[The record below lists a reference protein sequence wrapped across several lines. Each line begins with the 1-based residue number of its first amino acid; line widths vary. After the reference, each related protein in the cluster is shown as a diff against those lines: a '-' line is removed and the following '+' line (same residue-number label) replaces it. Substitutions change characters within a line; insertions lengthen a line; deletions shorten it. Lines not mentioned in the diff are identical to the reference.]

1 MRGIPKKAAFAVAVA
16 MAGAALSVPASA
28 STHDTIAS
36 QPASA
41 LAPEWSSWQRLPK
54 PAPDTIVGCGTKIR
68 LTYPVFKQ
76 EIRTR
81 EDLDGN
87 TRLQLRGTV
96 HEKVDPR
103 RGHTVVVDISG
114 KASFTAYTSGDLLL
128 RLRGKTF
135 LVIVPKTYE
144 NSTPTTLPRIFLS
157 TGRMAIFSVNNG
169 TPKLNDDVVTFLRRP
184 ARHWG
189 ICPILSSG
197 VVPKP
202 FRV

>member
-1 MRGIPKKAAFAVAVA
+1 VRGIPKRAALAVAVA
-16 MAGAALSVPASA
+16 MAGAALSAPASA
-28 STHDTIAS
+28 SLRDTIGS
-36 QPASA
+36 QAIKA
-41 LAPEWSSWQRLPK
+41 AAPEWSAWQRLPK

-68 LTYPVFKQ
+68 LTYPMFKQ
-76 EIRTR
+76 ELRTR

-87 TRLQLRGTV
+87 TRVQVRGPV
-96 HEKVDPR
+96 HQRIAPT
-103 RGHTVVVDISG
+103 RGHAVVADITG
-114 KASFTAYTSGDLLL
+114 QGSFTVYTSGDLLL
-128 RLRGKTF
+128 RLRGKN
-135 LVIVPKTYE
+135 LLIIVPKTYE

-169 TPKLNDDVVTFLRRP
+169 TPKLSDDVVTFLRRP